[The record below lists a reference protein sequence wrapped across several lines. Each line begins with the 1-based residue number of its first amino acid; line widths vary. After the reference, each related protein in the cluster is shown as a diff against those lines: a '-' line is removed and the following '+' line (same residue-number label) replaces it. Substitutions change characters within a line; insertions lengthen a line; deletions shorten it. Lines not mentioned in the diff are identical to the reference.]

1 MMTTAVGEQI
11 EALKGMTTSQLK
23 TRWAEVFG
31 DPTKSNHRT
40 YLIKRIAWRI
50 QALAEGGLSER
61 ARRRALELANDA
73 DIRVRPPVDA
83 RPAPDPAE
91 RVLTGTLPP
100 VRDCRLPPAG
110 ALITRDYKGQRIVV
124 RVLERGFECQ
134 GVVHRSLT
142 AVARAVTGAHWN
154 GNLFFG
160 LAPSR
165 KGLRH
170 E

>member
-1 MMTTAVGEQI
+1 MTSEIGEQI
-11 EALKGMTTSQLK
+11 EGLRRMTTAQLK

-31 DPTKSNHRT
+31 EPTKSNHRT

-61 ARRRALELANDA
+61 ARSRALELANDA

-83 RPAPDPAE
+83 WPGAVPSE

-100 VRDCRLPPAG
+100 VRDSRLPPAG
-110 ALITRDYKGQRIVV
+110 ALITRDYKGHRIVV

-142 AVARAVTGAHWN
+142 SVARAVTGAHWN

-165 KGLRH
+165 KGRSH
-170 E
+170 G